1 MLVWVGLSAL
11 AAVTAYASLA
21 TDAAAYQTIQ
31 VTDGGAITG
40 IVRYVGEPPTPKTIA
55 VTKDPE
61 VCGREKTATD
71 LLVSPEKGIRNVVVR
86 LTDIAEG
93 KPMAKLRTVT
103 VRQKGCEYSPRVSL
117 FPAGSRVRIEN
128 EDGIL
133 HNTNTQSEA
142 NPSFTLAQPKYRRV
156 MEKRIEE
163 PEMPIRVRCDVHS
176 WMGATWISQEHPY
189 YTLSD
194 ANGAFTL
201 TDVPAGTYTLEA
213 WHESLGTISRRVTVA
228 PKSMLDV
235 KLEMTPH

>member
-1 MLVWVGLSAL
+1 MLVWIGLSAL
-11 AAVTAYASLA
+11 ATVASSTSLA
-21 TDAAAYQTIQ
+21 TDARAYQTIQ
-31 VTDGGAITG
+31 VIDGGTITG
-40 IVRYVGEPPTPKTIA
+40 SVRYIGDPPAPKTIA

-61 VCGREKTATD
+61 VCGREKTASD

-86 LTDIAEG
+86 LTDVTQG
-93 KPMAKLRTVT
+93 KALPKPRTVT

-176 WMGATWISQEHPY
+176 WMGAWWISQEHPY
-189 YTLSD
+189 YALTD
-194 ANGAFTL
+194 TNGAFTL
-201 TDVPAGTYTLEA
+201 GDVPPGTYTLEA
-213 WHESLGTISRRVTVA
+213 WHESLGKVSRKVTVA
-228 PKSMLDV
+228 PKSLLDV
-235 KLEMTPH
+235 QLEMTRH